1 MADVSRFLPGAL
13 LVLGALFANGAS
25 SEELRGKVELVA
37 RGGKGRAAGADVRR
51 AVVSFEPVSRQPVR
65 PPAEPFVL
73 ATRQKQFVPRVLAV
87 PRGSRVRFP
96 NEDPILH
103 NVFSVSPGNAFDLGL
118 YKKSPGKA
126 RTFDNPGLV
135 RVFCNVHHGMSAAL
149 LVLDTPFYTSPAA
162 DGTFV
167 LGGLPQG
174 HGKLTV
180 WYEQGEPWTVDVR
193 LPAAGP
199 VTARVEV
206 ARSGVAPH
214 LNKLGKPYASRDSY
228 RDQ

>member
-1 MADVSRFLPGAL
+1 MAHVKRFLPGAL
-13 LVLGALFANGAS
+13 LVLGALISHGAS
-25 SEELRGKVELVA
+25 SEELRGKVELLA
-37 RGGKGRAAGADVRR
+37 RGGKGPARGADVRR

-103 NVFSVSPGNAFDLGL
+103 NVFSVSPDNVFDLGL
-118 YKKSPGKA
+118 YRKSKGRE
-126 RTFDNPGLV
+126 RTFDKPGLV
-135 RVFCNVHHGMSAAL
+135 RVFCNVHQGMVGYL
-149 LVLDTPFYTSPAA
+149 LVLDTPFFTAPAA
-162 DGTFV
+162 DGSFV
-167 LGGLPQG
+167 LTGLPGG

-180 WYEQGEPWTVDVR
+180 WHEQGEAWTQDVR
-193 LPAAGP
+193 LPAGP
-199 VTARVEV
+199 VTARLEV
-206 ARSGVAPH
+206 SRAGAPPH
-214 LNKLGKPYASRDSY
+214 LDKRGNPYTSRDSY